1 MQRQV
6 LQGEGPLHL
15 IVLATLIG
23 IAGNLDNLGV
33 GVAYGV
39 RRIGIPFHSN
49 LFIAVV
55 AAIGTVLTAYA
66 GMGISHVLQPALA
79 NVIGAAVII
88 AVGIWVLWPRRP
100 VERQVE
106 RPDAIS
112 LVHHPERA
120 DADLSGDISL
130 VESLALSVGLGINAW
145 AGGLGGGL
153 VGLSPWL
160 LALSTGLFSFATLFA
175 GEHLGRRALGSWLG
189 PKATIAAGV
198 LLILIGLKDLV

>member
-1 MQRQV
+1 LHV
-6 LQGEGPLHL
+6 L
-15 IVLATLIG
+15 VLATLIG

-39 RRIGIPFHSN
+39 RRIGIPFRSN

-55 AAIGTVLTAYA
+55 AAVGTVLTAYA
-66 GMGISHVLQPALA
+66 GMGISRVLQPAFA
-79 NVIGAAVII
+79 NVIGAGVII
-88 AVGIWVLWPRRP
+88 AVGVWVLWPRRP
-100 VERQVE
+100 AKPEADRQ
-106 RPDAIS
+106 DAIG
-112 LVHHPERA
+112 LVHHPEQA

-130 VESLALSVGLGINAW
+130 AESIALSVGLGINAW

-160 LALSTGLFSFATLFA
+160 LALSTGLFSFVTLWA
-175 GEHLGRRALGSWLG
+175 GEHLGRRALGGWLG